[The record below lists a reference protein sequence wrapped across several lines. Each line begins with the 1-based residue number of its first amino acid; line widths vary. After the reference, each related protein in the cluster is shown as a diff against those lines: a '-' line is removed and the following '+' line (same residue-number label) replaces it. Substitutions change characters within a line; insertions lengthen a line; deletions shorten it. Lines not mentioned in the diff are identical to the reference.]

1 MFEFFMTR
9 KPHPRAAEYEASGR
23 AAPDGE
29 LSIRL
34 GRIVGSLIALIIGTW
49 LAFGSW
55 FITSPGYMGVITRA
69 GSITE
74 AVYEEGFHLKLP
86 LLDTAHAVNVQTLT
100 FQGKGIDAGT
110 KDLQSVTAEVAVIFS
125 VDKVDVKDVYR
136 NYRDV
141 ETLQARALQ
150 PVIEEAFKA
159 AASGHTAEE
168 LITKR
173 AVIRD
178 KLLASTREKLGPHY
192 VTVKDVNIT
201 NFAFSKG
208 FSESVEAKVRAE
220 QQAKKAEHDLAR
232 IRTEG
237 EQRVATAKAEA
248 EAIRAQAE
256 AINKQGGAEYV
267 QLKWI
272 EKWNG
277 ALPTTQ
283 LSAGGATPLIHL
295 PK

>member
-1 MFEFFMTR
+1 MFVTR
-9 KPHPRAAEYEASGR
+9 DER
-23 AAPDGE
+23 
-29 LSIRL
+29 
-34 GRIVGSLIALIIGTW
+34 GRIDGLRIGRITGAVALCILGIW

-55 FITSPGYMGVITRA
+55 FITSPGYAGVITRA
-69 GSITE
+69 GSVQDTI
-74 AVYEEGFHLKLP
+74 YDEGFHLKLP
-86 LLDTAHAVNVQTLT
+86 LLDTAHQVNVQTLT

-125 VDKVDVKDVYR
+125 VDKVDVKEVYR

-168 LITKR
+168 LLTQRTI
-173 AVIRD
+173 IRD
-178 KLLASTREKLGPHY
+178 KLITNIRAKLQPHY

-201 NFAFSKG
+201 NFSFSKG
-208 FSESVEAKVRAE
+208 FAEAIESKVKAE
-220 QQAKKAEHDLAR
+220 QLAKKATHDLAR
-232 IRTEG
+232 ITTEG
-237 EQRVATAKAEA
+237 LQRVATAEA
-248 EAIRAQAE
+248 EAKAIKAQAE
-256 AINKQGGAEYV
+256 AISKQGGAEYV

-283 LSAGGATPLIHL
+283 LAAGGAMPLLQL

>member
-1 MFEFFMTR
+1 MFVSRDER
-9 KPHPRAAEYEASGR
+9 GR
-23 AAPDGE
+23 IDG
-29 LSIRL
+29 LRL
-34 GRIVGSLIALIIGTW
+34 GRIIGAVILMLVGLFLAL
-49 LAFGSW
+49 GSW
-55 FITSPGYMGVITRA
+55 FIVPPGYSGVITRA
-69 GSITE
+69 GSIQETI
-74 AVYEEGFHLKLP
+74 YEEGFHLKLP
-86 LLDTAHAVNVQTLT
+86 LIETAHDVNTQTLT
-100 FQGKGIDAGT
+100 FAGKGIDAGT
-110 KDLQSVTAEVAVIFS
+110 RDLQSVTAEVAVIFS
-125 VDKVDVKDVYR
+125 VDRVDAKDVYR

-150 PVIEEAFKA
+150 PVIEEAFKSA
-159 AASGHTAEE
+159 AAGHTAEE
-168 LITKR
+168 LITQR
-173 AVIRD
+173 TSVRD
-178 KLLASTREKLGPHY
+178 KLLTSVREKLQPHY

-208 FSESVEAKVRAE
+208 FSVAVEAKVTAE

-237 EQRVATAKAEA
+237 EQRIATAKAEA
-248 EAIRAQAE
+248 EAIKAQAE

-277 ALPTTQ
+277 TLPTTQ
-283 LSAGGATPLIHL
+283 LAAGGATPLIQL

>member
-1 MFEFFMTR
+1 MFTVTNEQ
-9 KPHPRAAEYEASGR
+9 
-23 AAPDGE
+23 
-29 LSIRL
+29 
-34 GRIVGSLIALIIGTW
+34 GRIVSLRVGRICLAAVLSLVFLW
-49 LAFGSW
+49 LFFACW
-55 FITSPGYMGVITRA
+55 FIVNPGYSGVIARA
-69 GSITE
+69 GSVQSAI
-74 AVYEEGFHLKLP
+74 YEEGFHFKWP
-86 LLDTAHAVNVQTLT
+86 LIDTPHQINIQTLT
-100 FQGKGIDAGT
+100 FSGKGIDAGT
-110 KDLQSVTAEVAVIFS
+110 RDLQAVTAEVAVIFS
-125 VDKVDVKDVYR
+125 VDKVDVKDVFR

-141 ETLQARALQ
+141 ETLQVRALQ

-159 AASGHTAEE
+159 AAASSTAEE

-173 AVIRD
+173 TIVRD
-178 KLLASTREKLGPHY
+178 KLLANIREKLQPHY
-192 VTVKDVNIT
+192 VSVKDVNIT

-220 QQAKKAEHDLAR
+220 QQAKKAEHDLSR

-248 EAIRAQAE
+248 EAIKAQAE

-283 LSAGGATPLIHL
+283 LSGATPLINL

>member
-1 MFEFFMTR
+1 MFIARNER
-9 KPHPRAAEYEASGR
+9 GQIEGIRGRRLLGAAA
-23 AAPDGE
+23 
-29 LSIRL
+29 LSV
-34 GRIVGSLIALIIGTW
+34 VGVWVLL
-49 LAFGSW
+49 GSW
-55 FITSPGYMGVITRA
+55 FITPPGYSGVVTRA
-69 GSITE
+69 GSVQDT
-74 AVYEEGFHLKLP
+74 VYDEGFHLKLP
-86 LLDTAHAVNVQTLT
+86 LVDTAHAVNTQTLT

-110 KDLQSVTAEVAVIFS
+110 RDLQGVTAEVAVVYS
-125 VDKVDVKDVYR
+125 VDKPDVKEVYR

-159 AASGHTAEE
+159 AASQHTAEQ
-168 LITKR
+168 LITQR
-173 AVIRD
+173 AMVRD
-178 KLLASTREKLGPHY
+178 KLMTAIRTGLQQHF

-201 NFAFSKG
+201 NFSFSKG
-208 FSESVEAKVRAE
+208 FAQAVEAKVTAE

-232 IRTEG
+232 IKTEG

-283 LSAGGATPLIHL
+283 FSGTGAVPLISL

>member
-1 MFEFFMTR
+1 MFITR
-9 KPHPRAAEYEASGR
+9 DRNGDIEGVRFWRLAALAI
-23 AAPDGE
+23 A
-29 LSIRL
+29 
-34 GRIVGSLIALIIGTW
+34 VLIGAW
-49 LAFGSW
+49 LALGSW
-55 FITSPGYMGVITRA
+55 FIVSPGMAGVITRA
-69 GSITE
+69 GSIQDT
-74 AVYEEGFHLKLP
+74 VYEEGFHLKAP
-86 LLDTAHAVNVQTLT
+86 LIDSAHEVNVQTLT
-100 FQGKGIDAGT
+100 FNGKGIDAGT
-110 KDLQSVTAEVAVIFS
+110 RDLQSVTAEVAVIFS
-125 VDKVDVKDVYR
+125 VDRVDVKDVYR

-141 ETLQARALQ
+141 ETLQSRALQ

-159 AASGHTAEE
+159 AASSSTAEE

-173 AVIRD
+173 GAVRD
-178 KLLASTREKLGPHY
+178 KLLANVREKLQPHY

-208 FSESVEAKVRAE
+208 FSDAVESKVKAE

-283 LSAGGATPLIHL
+283 LGANATPMLHVG
-295 PK
+295 K

>member
-1 MFEFFMTR
+1 VQDT
-9 KPHPRAAEYEASGR
+9 
-23 AAPDGE
+23 
-29 LSIRL
+29 
-34 GRIVGSLIALIIGTW
+34 
-49 LAFGSW
+49 
-55 FITSPGYMGVITRA
+55 
-69 GSITE
+69 
-74 AVYEEGFHLKLP
+74 VYEEGFHLKLP
-86 LLDTAHAVNVQTLT
+86 LLDSAHDVNTQTLT
-100 FQGKGIDAGT
+100 FAGKGIDAGT
-110 KDLQSVTAEVAVIFS
+110 RDLQSVTAEVAVIFS
-125 VDKVDVKDVYR
+125 VDRVDVKEVYR

-141 ETLQARALQ
+141 ETLQARALA

-159 AASGHTAEE
+159 AASGHTAEQ
-168 LITKR
+168 LITQR
-173 AVIRD
+173 ASVRD
-178 KLLASTREKLGPHY
+178 KLLSSVREKLQPHY

-201 NFAFSKG
+201 NFSFSKG
-208 FSESVEAKVRAE
+208 FSTAVEAKVTAE

-232 IRTEG
+232 IKTEG

-248 EAIRAQAE
+248 EAIKAQAE

-283 LSAGGATPLIHL
+283 LSAGGAVPLVSL

>member
-1 MFEFFMTR
+1 MFIIR
-9 KPHPRAAEYEASGR
+9 NQHGDISGVRVGRVVAAIA
-23 AAPDGE
+23 
-29 LSIRL
+29 IF
-34 GRIVGSLIALIIGTW
+34 ISLLFAGL
-49 LAFGSW
+49 GSW
-55 FITSPGYMGVITRA
+55 FIVSPGYEGVLTRA
-69 GSITE
+69 GSVQDTT
-74 AVYEEGFHLKLP
+74 YGEGFHLKLP
-86 LLDTAHAVNVQTLT
+86 LIETAHEVNVQTLT

-125 VDKVDVKDVYR
+125 VDRVDVKDVYR
-136 NYRDV
+136 NYRNV

-159 AASGHTAEE
+159 AAAGHTAEE

-178 KLLASTREKLGPHY
+178 KLLVSTREKLQPHY

-208 FSESVEAKVRAE
+208 FTNAVESKVTAE

-283 LSAGGATPLIHL
+283 LGASGAVPLINLH
-295 PK
+295 K

>member
-1 MFEFFMTR
+1 MFLNRNERGQIVGFR
-9 KPHPRAAEYEASGR
+9 IGRILASV
-23 AAPDGE
+23 A
-29 LSIRL
+29 LSI
-34 GRIVGSLIALIIGTW
+34 VAVW
-49 LAFGSW
+49 LSMGSW
-55 FITSPGYMGVITRA
+55 FIVSPGMAGVITRA
-69 GSITE
+69 GSIHDTI
-74 AVYEEGFHLKLP
+74 YEEGFHLKLP
-86 LLDTAHAVNVQTLT
+86 LVDSAHEVNVQTLT
-100 FQGKGIDAGT
+100 FNGKGIDAGT
-110 KDLQSVTAEVAVIFS
+110 RDLQSVTAEVAVIFS
-125 VDKVDVKDVYR
+125 VDRVDVKDVYR

-150 PVIEEAFKA
+150 PVIEEAFKSA
-159 AASGHTAEE
+159 AAGSTAEE

-173 AVIRD
+173 AVVRD
-178 KLLASTREKLGPHY
+178 KLLTSVREKLQPHY

-201 NFAFSKG
+201 NFAFSRG
-208 FSESVEAKVRAE
+208 FSSAVEAKVTAE

-248 EAIRAQAE
+248 EAIKAQAE

-272 EKWNG
+272 EKWDG

-283 LSAGGATPLIHL
+283 LAAGGAVPLVSL

>member
-1 MFEFFMTR
+1 MENRQPGTAGAVALLAGLFV
-9 KPHPRAAEYEASGR
+9 
-23 AAPDGE
+23 
-29 LSIRL
+29 L
-34 GRIVGSLIALIIGTW
+34 GVAMLVTL
-49 LAFGSW
+49 FGSW
-55 FITSPGYMGVITRA
+55 FTVSPGYASVVTRA
-69 GSITE
+69 GSVQDTI
-74 AVYEEGFHLKLP
+74 YDEGFHLKLP
-86 LLDTAHAVNVQTLT
+86 LLDTAHEVNVQTLT

-110 KDLQSVTAEVAVIFS
+110 RDLQSVTAEVAVIFS
-125 VDKVDVKDVYR
+125 VDRVDVKDVFR

-141 ETLQARALQ
+141 ETLQSRALQ

-173 AVIRD
+173 SLVRD
-178 KLLASTREKLGPHY
+178 KLLVSVREKLQPHY

-201 NFAFSKG
+201 NFSFSKG

-220 QQAKKAEHDLAR
+220 QLAKKAEHDLAR

-283 LSAGGATPLIHL
+283 LGASTTPLVTL
-295 PK
+295 K

>member
-1 MFEFFMTR
+1 MFIVRNER
-9 KPHPRAAEYEASGR
+9 GQVEGVRV
-23 AAPDGE
+23 
-29 LSIRL
+29 
-34 GRIVGSLIALIIGTW
+34 GRIVAAVVLFIAAVWVAL
-49 LAFGSW
+49 GSW
-55 FITSPGYMGVITRA
+55 FITPPGYSGVVTRA
-69 GSITE
+69 GSVQDT
-74 AVYEEGFHLKLP
+74 VYDEGFHLKLP
-86 LLDTAHAVNVQTLT
+86 LLDTAHAVNTQTLT

-110 KDLQSVTAEVAVIFS
+110 RDLQGVTAEVAVVYS
-125 VDKVDVKDVYR
+125 VDKPDVKEVYR

-159 AASGHTAEE
+159 AASQHTAEQ
-168 LITKR
+168 LITQR
-173 AVIRD
+173 AAVRD
-178 KLLASTREKLGPHY
+178 KLMTAIRSGLQQHF

-201 NFAFSKG
+201 NFSFSKG
-208 FSESVEAKVRAE
+208 FAQAVEAKVTAE

-232 IRTEG
+232 IKTEG

-248 EAIRAQAE
+248 EAIKAQAE

-283 LSAGGATPLIHL
+283 LAGAGAVPLFSL

>member
-1 MFEFFMTR
+1 MFTVQNER
-9 KPHPRAAEYEASGR
+9 NQ
-23 AAPDGE
+23 
-29 LSIRL
+29 
-34 GRIVGSLIALIIGTW
+34 IIGIRYGRLLAAVFGFIAGVW
-49 LAFGSW
+49 LLLGSW
-55 FITSPGYMGVITRA
+55 FIVSPGYEAVLTRA
-69 GSITE
+69 GSVQE
-74 AVYEEGFHLKLP
+74 ATYGEGFHLKLP
-86 LLDTAHAVNVQTLT
+86 MIETPHEVNIQTLT

-125 VDKVDVKDVYR
+125 VDKVDVKEVYR
-136 NYRDV
+136 NYRNV

-159 AASGHTAEE
+159 SASVHTAEQ
-168 LITKR
+168 LITQR
-173 AVIRD
+173 ALVRD
-178 KLLASTREKLGPHY
+178 KLLVNVREKLQPHY

-201 NFAFSKG
+201 NFAFSRG
-208 FSESVEAKVRAE
+208 FTQAVEAKVTAE

-232 IRTEG
+232 IKTEG

-248 EAIRAQAE
+248 EAIKAQAE

-283 LSAGGATPLIHL
+283 LGATGAVPMINLQ
-295 PK
+295 K

>member
-1 MFEFFMTR
+1 MFKTPSDNFTATR
-9 KPHPRAAEYEASGR
+9 PAIGR
-23 AAPDGE
+23 W
-29 LSIRL
+29 LVL
-34 GRIVGSLIALIIGTW
+34 GGAGLVGLW
-49 LAFGSW
+49 VVMGSW
-55 FITSPGYMGVITRA
+55 FITPPGYSGVVTRA
-69 GSITE
+69 GSVQDTI
-74 AVYEEGFHLKLP
+74 YDEGLHLKLP
-86 LLDTAHAVNVQTLT
+86 MIDSAHAVNTQTLT

-110 KDLQSVTAEVAVIFS
+110 RDLQSVTAEVAVVYS
-125 VDKVDVKDVYR
+125 VDKVDVKEVYR

-141 ETLQARALQ
+141 ETLQSRALQ

-159 AASGHTAEE
+159 TAAQYTAEQ
-168 LITKR
+168 LITQR
-173 AVIRD
+173 QAVRD
-178 KLLASTREKLGPHY
+178 KLLTSIRSGLQPHF
-192 VTVKDVNIT
+192 VTVKDMNIT
-201 NFAFSKG
+201 NFSFSKG
-208 FSESVEAKVRAE
+208 FAQAVEAKVTAE

-272 EKWNG
+272 DKWDG
-277 ALPTTQ
+277 KLPTTQ
-283 LSAGGATPLIHL
+283 LGGSTTALMQL

>member
-1 MFEFFMTR
+1 MFFKR
-9 KPHPRAAEYEASGR
+9 DSRGDI
-23 AAPDGE
+23 DG
-29 LSIRL
+29 IN
-34 GRIVGSLIALIIGTW
+34 VMPW
-49 LAFGSW
+49 LVSVVLFIPGIFAVFGSW
-55 FITSPGYMGVITRA
+55 FIVSPGYAGVVTRV
-69 GSITE
+69 GSIQETI
-74 AVYEEGFHLKLP
+74 YDEGFHLKLP
-86 LLDTAHAVNVQTLT
+86 LLDSAHEVNTQTLT

-110 KDLQSVTAEVAVIFS
+110 RDLQSVTAEVAVIFS
-125 VDKVDVKDVYR
+125 VDQVDAKDVYR
-136 NYRDV
+136 NYRNV
-141 ETLQARALQ
+141 ETLQSRALQ

-159 AASGHTAEE
+159 AASAHTAEE

-173 AVIRD
+173 SMVRD
-178 KLLASTREKLGPHY
+178 KLLLSVREKLQPHY

-208 FSESVEAKVRAE
+208 FSESVEAKVKAE
-220 QQAKKAEHDLAR
+220 QLAKKAEHDLAR

-277 ALPTTQ
+277 ALPTHQ
-283 LSAGGATPLIHL
+283 LGASTSTLL
-295 PK
+295 NLGK

>member
-1 MFEFFMTR
+1 MFMTQDER
-9 KPHPRAAEYEASGR
+9 
-23 AAPDGE
+23 
-29 LSIRL
+29 
-34 GRIVGSLIALIIGTW
+34 GRINGVRGGRILGAVVLGIVGIW
-49 LAFGSW
+49 VAFGSW
-55 FITSPGYMGVITRA
+55 FITSPGYMGVITRL

-74 AVYEEGFHLKLP
+74 ATYEEGFHLKLP

-159 AASGHTAEE
+159 AASSHTAEE

-173 AVIRD
+173 ALIRD
-178 KLLASTREKLGPHY
+178 KLMTNMREKLQPHY

-208 FSESVEAKVRAE
+208 FSEAVEGKVKAE

-248 EAIRAQAE
+248 EAIKAQAE

-283 LSAGGATPLIHL
+283 LAAGGATPLIQL
-295 PK
+295 PR

>member
-1 MFEFFMTR
+1 MFVTR
-9 KPHPRAAEYEASGR
+9 NERGEI
-23 AAPDGE
+23 DGF
-29 LSIRL
+29 RVV
-34 GRIVGSLIALIIGTW
+34 RIIGAVVLAILGVW

-69 GSITE
+69 GSVQDTI
-74 AVYEEGFHLKLP
+74 YDEGFHLKLP
-86 LLDTAHAVNVQTLT
+86 LLDTAHQVNVQTLT

-125 VDKVDVKDVYR
+125 VDKVDVKEVYR

-168 LITKR
+168 LLTQRTI
-173 AVIRD
+173 IRD
-178 KLLASTREKLGPHY
+178 KLITNIRAKLQPHY

-201 NFAFSKG
+201 NFSFSKG
-208 FSESVEAKVRAE
+208 FAEAIESKVKAE
-220 QQAKKAEHDLAR
+220 QLAKKATHDLAR
-232 IRTEG
+232 ITTEG
-237 EQRVATAKAEA
+237 LQRVATAEA
-248 EAIRAQAE
+248 EAKAIQAQAA

-283 LSAGGATPLIHL
+283 LAAGGAMPLLQL

>member
-1 MFEFFMTR
+1 MFFI
-9 KPHPRAAEYEASGR
+9 SDNG
-23 AAPDGE
+23 
-29 LSIRL
+29 
-34 GRIVGSLIALIIGTW
+34 GRIVGLKLLNILAGFAVLIAVIIT
-49 LAFGSW
+49 LFGSW
-55 FITSPGYMGVITRA
+55 FVVSPGYEAALTRA
-69 GSITE
+69 GSVQEST
-74 AVYEEGFHLKLP
+74 YGEGFHLKLP
-86 LLDTAHAVNVQTLT
+86 LIETAHEVNIQTLT

-125 VDKVDVKDVYR
+125 VDKVDVKEVFR
-136 NYRDV
+136 NYRNV

-159 AASGHTAEE
+159 SASVHTAEQ
-168 LITKR
+168 LITQR
-173 AVIRD
+173 ALVRD
-178 KLLASTREKLGPHY
+178 KLLVNVREKLQPHY

-208 FSESVEAKVRAE
+208 FTQAVEAKVTAE
-220 QQAKKAEHDLAR
+220 QQAKKAEHDLQR
-232 IRTEG
+232 IKTEG
-237 EQRVATAKAEA
+237 EQRVATAEAEA
-248 EAIRAQAE
+248 KAIRAQAE

-283 LSAGGATPLIHL
+283 LGASATPMINLS
-295 PK
+295 K

>member
-1 MFEFFMTR
+1 MFFNTDSNGR
-9 KPHPRAAEYEASGR
+9 KVSLRVGR
-23 AAPDGE
+23 VVTAVVLA
-29 LSIRL
+29 IACVWVVL
-34 GRIVGSLIALIIGTW
+34 GA
-49 LAFGSW
+49 W
-55 FITSPGYMGVITRA
+55 FITPPGYSGVVTRA
-69 GSITE
+69 GSVQDTI
-74 AVYEEGFHLKLP
+74 YDEGFHLKMP
-86 LLDTAHAVNVQTLT
+86 LLDTAYAVNTQTLT
-100 FQGKGIDAGT
+100 FSGKGIDAGT

-141 ETLQARALQ
+141 ETLQVRALQ

-173 AVIRD
+173 ATVRD
-178 KLLASTREKLGPHY
+178 KLLLSVREKLQPHF

-201 NFAFSKG
+201 NFTFSKG
-208 FSESVEAKVRAE
+208 FSTAVEAKVTAE

-248 EAIRAQAE
+248 EAIKAQAD

-283 LSAGGATPLIHL
+283 LAAGGAMPLLQL

>member
-1 MFEFFMTR
+1 MTSNAN
-9 KPHPRAAEYEASGR
+9 KNIKKDSVIDIGESIVAPYNQQGKLKGIRA
-23 AAPDGE
+23 
-29 LSIRL
+29 
-34 GRIVGSLIALIIGTW
+34 GRIIAAIL
-49 LAFGSW
+49 LAATLLMCVSGSW
-55 FITSPGYMGVITRA
+55 FIVRPGMAGIITRA
-69 GSITE
+69 GSIQETI
-74 AVYEEGFHLKLP
+74 YEEGFHMKLP
-86 LLDTAHAVNVQTLT
+86 LIDSAHEVNVQTLT
-100 FQGKGIDAGT
+100 FNGKGIDAGT
-110 KDLQSVTAEVAVIFS
+110 RDLQNVTAEVAVIFS
-125 VDKVDVKDVYR
+125 VDRMDVKDVYR

-159 AASGHTAEE
+159 AASSNTAEE

-173 AVIRD
+173 GAVRD
-178 KLLASTREKLGPHY
+178 KLLISVREKLQPHY

-201 NFAFSKG
+201 NFSFSRG
-208 FSESVEAKVRAE
+208 FSDAVEAKVKAE
-220 QQAKKAEHDLAR
+220 QEAKKAEHDLAR

-272 EKWNG
+272 EKWDG
-277 ALPTTQ
+277 
-283 LSAGGATPLIHL
+283 
-295 PK
+295 

>member
-1 MFEFFMTR
+1 MFKSPSEPFSAQR
-9 KPHPRAAEYEASGR
+9 PPIGR
-23 AAPDGE
+23 W
-29 LSIRL
+29 LVL
-34 GRIVGSLIALIIGTW
+34 GGAGLVGLW
-49 LAFGSW
+49 VVMGSW
-55 FITSPGYMGVITRA
+55 FITPPGYSGVVTRA
-69 GSITE
+69 GSVQDTI
-74 AVYEEGFHLKLP
+74 YDEGLHLKLP
-86 LLDTAHAVNVQTLT
+86 IIDSAHAVNTQTLT

-110 KDLQSVTAEVAVIFS
+110 RDLQSVTAEVAVVYS
-125 VDKVDVKDVYR
+125 VDKPDVKEVYR

-159 AASGHTAEE
+159 AASQHTAEQ
-168 LITKR
+168 LITQR
-173 AVIRD
+173 QSVRD
-178 KLLASTREKLGPHY
+178 KLLASIRTGLQPHF
-192 VTVKDVNIT
+192 VTVKDMNIT
-201 NFAFSKG
+201 NFSFSKG
-208 FSESVEAKVRAE
+208 FAQAVEAKVTAE

-232 IRTEG
+232 IKTEG

-272 EKWNG
+272 DKWDG
-277 ALPTTQ
+277 KLPTTQ
-283 LSAGGATPLIHL
+283 LGGSTTALMQL

>member
-1 MFEFFMTR
+1 MFTTTDER
-9 KPHPRAAEYEASGR
+9 GR
-23 AAPDGE
+23 ITG
-29 LSIRL
+29 LRI
-34 GRIVGSLIALIIGTW
+34 GRIVAAVLLTIAAIW
-49 LAFGSW
+49 LCLGSW
-55 FITSPGYMGVITRA
+55 FIVSPGKAGVITRA
-69 GSITE
+69 GSVQDT
-74 AVYEEGFHLKLP
+74 VYDEGFHLKLP
-86 LLDTAHAVNVQTLT
+86 LVDGAHEVNVQTLT
-100 FQGKGIDAGT
+100 FVGKGIDAGT

-125 VDKVDVKDVYR
+125 VDRVDVKEVYR

-178 KLLASTREKLGPHY
+178 KLLTSVREKLQPHY

-208 FSESVEAKVRAE
+208 FSDAVESKVKAE

-248 EAIRAQAE
+248 EAIKAQAE

-283 LSAGGATPLIHL
+283 LAAGGATPLLQL